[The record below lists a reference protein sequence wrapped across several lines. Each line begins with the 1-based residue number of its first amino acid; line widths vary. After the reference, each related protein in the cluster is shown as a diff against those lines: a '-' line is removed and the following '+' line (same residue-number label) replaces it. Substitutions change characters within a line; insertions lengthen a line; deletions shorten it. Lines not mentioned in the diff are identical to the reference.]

1 MDRITQFINKD
12 FDKFKI
18 DPETGTGISSEGAA
32 SWIITLWNSIQSYIS
47 TLSVTV
53 GGLKVNDLSINN
65 SIAIGRS
72 APWYVHS
79 DNYKWKIYLDDDGDW
94 HTDKVEE

>member
-1 MDRITQFINKD
+1 MDKITQFMNKN

-18 DPETGTGISSEGAA
+18 DPETGLGVSSDGAS
-32 SWIITLWNSIQSYIS
+32 SWIVTLWNSIQSYIS

-65 SIAIGRS
+65 SIAIGKS
-72 APWYVHS
+72 APWYVYS
-79 DNYKWKIYLDDDGDW
+79 DNYKWRVYLDDNGIW
-94 HTDKVEE
+94 RTDKVEE